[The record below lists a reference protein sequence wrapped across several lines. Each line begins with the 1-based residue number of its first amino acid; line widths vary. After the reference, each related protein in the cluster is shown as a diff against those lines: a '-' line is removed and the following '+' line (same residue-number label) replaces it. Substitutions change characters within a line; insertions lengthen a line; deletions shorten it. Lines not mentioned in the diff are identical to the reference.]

1 MDTKK
6 GAKSSGSVLVVGG
19 GIGGIQTSLD
29 LVEAGF
35 HVYMVEKSP
44 AIGGVMAQLDKTF
57 PTNDCSM
64 CILSPKLVACGRNQN
79 IDIIPNAEISK
90 ITGRPGEFKA
100 TVKVHPRFVD
110 RTLCTGC
117 GTCMTYCPIERE
129 SAFNESLVNRK
140 AIYIEF
146 PQAIPLVAT
155 IDREACIGCQMCEN
169 VCLAKAV
176 KYDDTETEKT
186 IDVGSV
192 ILCPGFD
199 EFDPRLKQEYGYGRF
214 PNVISSIQYERILNA
229 SGPYQGHVLRPSDG
243 KVPKRI
249 AWIQCVGSRD
259 PKINKPYCS
268 GVCCM
273 YATKEA
279 IMTRE
284 HVPDIESTIFIMD
297 MRAVGKGFEQY
308 YNRAKG
314 EWGIRYVRNRIA
326 EVMEDPTTHDIIIR
340 YESEDGSE
348 KTEVFDLCVLSV
360 GLQISESVKTLA
372 DNLGIDLTQDGFAK
386 TDYTN
391 PLQTSRQGIYVAGV
405 FEGPKDIPE
414 TVAQAIGAA
423 AKAGA
428 DCAEGRRTALVE
440 KEYPKEKDVTGEE
453 PRIGVFVCHCGIN
466 IANTVD
472 VVDVM
477 NYAKNLPNVIIAE
490 HNLYTCSQ
498 DTQSLISKMIK
509 ENNLNRVVIASC
521 TPRTHEP
528 LFQETLRETGLNPY
542 LVEMAN
548 IREHCS
554 WIHQQ
559 SPAEATQKAK
569 DLVRIAIAKT
579 RMLQPLKRAS
589 LPVTQS
595 ALVIGGGAAG
605 LNAALDIAKN
615 GFPVT
620 VIEREDKLGG
630 NLNHSYFTNEVGD
643 MQAYLKS
650 LIFEVERNKNITVL
664 KSTVLSDLSGSVG
677 NFVPVVKNSKTNETK
692 ELSVGSI
699 IVATGANQHK
709 PKEFLYGK
717 NPKVITQIELEEKLI
732 KKELSKDIKSVVMIQ
747 CVGSRND
754 EHPYCSRICCST
766 AMANANL
773 IKEDLPKTEVYVLYR
788 DVRTYGFREH
798 YYNKAREKGVIFSRW
813 DPENQPEVIEKDGKL
828 IVRTHDPVLHGWLEI
843 PADLVVLSAGVEA
856 NPDNKVLSTFLKVPT
871 NDEGFFLEAHVKLRP
886 VDFATEG
893 IFLAGMAYHPRMLDE
908 SIAQASAASA
918 RALTIISKDRLMA
931 EAAIATVNPDIC
943 DGCRICIPMC
953 PYQALSL
960 EILDKETE
968 RGRVKV
974 DEALCKGCGACAG
987 ACPSG
992 AMEQYGFTTKQ
1003 LVNMIDAALEEVAQ

>member
-1 MDTKK
+1 M
-6 GAKSSGSVLVVGG
+6 
-19 GIGGIQTSLD
+19 
-29 LVEAGF
+29 
-35 HVYMVEKSP
+35 
-44 AIGGVMAQLDKTF
+44 
-57 PTNDCSM
+57 
-64 CILSPKLVACGRNQN
+64 
-79 IDIIPNAEISK
+79 
-90 ITGRPGEFKA
+90 
-100 TVKVHPRFVD
+100 
-110 RTLCTGC
+110 
-117 GTCMTYCPIERE
+117 
-129 SAFNESLVNRK
+129 
-140 AIYIEF
+140 
-146 PQAIPLVAT
+146 
-155 IDREACIGCQMCEN
+155 
-169 VCLAKAV
+169 
-176 KYDDTETEKT
+176 
-186 IDVGSV
+186 
-192 ILCPGFD
+192 
-199 EFDPRLKQEYGYGRF
+199 
-214 PNVISSIQYERILNA
+214 
-229 SGPYQGHVLRPSDG
+229 
-243 KVPKRI
+243 
-249 AWIQCVGSRD
+249 
-259 PKINKPYCS
+259 
-268 GVCCM
+268 
-273 YATKEA
+273 
-279 IMTRE
+279 
-284 HVPDIESTIFIMD
+284 
-297 MRAVGKGFEQY
+297 
-308 YNRAKG
+308 
-314 EWGIRYVRNRIA
+314 
-326 EVMEDPTTHDIIIR
+326 
-340 YESEDGSE
+340 
-348 KTEVFDLCVLSV
+348 
-360 GLQISESVKTLA
+360 
-372 DNLGIDLTQDGFAK
+372 
-386 TDYTN
+386 
-391 PLQTSRQGIYVAGV
+391 YVAGV

-428 DCAEGRRTALVE
+428 DCAEGRRTALVD
-440 KEYPKEKDVTGEE
+440 KEYPPEKDVSGEE

-477 NYAKNLPNVIIAE
+477 NYAKNLPNVIVAE

-569 DLVRIAIAKT
+569 DLVRVAIAKT

-620 VIEREDKLGG
+620 VIEKEEKLGG
-630 NLNHSYFTNEVGD
+630 NLNHSYYTNEVGD

-677 NFVPVVKNSKTNETK
+677 NFVPTVKNSKTNETK

-699 IVATGANQHK
+699 IVATGASQHK

-717 NPKVITQIELEEKLI
+717 NPKVMTQIELEEKLI
-732 KKELSKDIKSVVMIQ
+732 KKELPKDIKSVVMIQ

-773 IKEDLPKTEVYVLYR
+773 LKEDLPKTEVYVLYR

-843 PADLVVLSAGVEA
+843 PADLVILSAGVEA

-893 IFLAGMAYHPRMLDE
+893 IYLAGMAYHPRMLDE
-908 SIAQASAASA
+908 TIAQASAASA
-918 RALTIISKDRLMA
+918 RALTIISKDTLMA

-1003 LVNMIDAALEEVAQ
+1003 LVNMIDAVLEEVTL

>member
-630 NLNHSYFTNEVGD
+630 NLNHSYYTNEVGD

-650 LIFEVERNKNITVL
+650 LIFEVERNKNITIL
-664 KSTVLSDLSGSVG
+664 KNTVLSDLSGSVG
-677 NFVPVVKNSKTNETK
+677 NFVPVVKSSKTNETK